1 MENKWKNYRLT
12 LIKEVGEEI
21 AEGFVQSLLIKSGG
35 SEKAA
40 EEFFYELGKQWG
52 PLMNHWSRWILE
64 KAKYSTIALIL
75 RDAKPLEVIQ
85 VTKEWKRLYLNR
97 SNCGISD
104 ELSGD
109 NTKPH
114 PLLEKYL
121 EQSQCLEPFTFVD
134 SGCYGTIVLEL
145 HKRGIIFQP
154 LFFFSKN
161 PFIPGFLNELGVGE
175 KEGTILNDSLECAFP
190 NVHLRPSSF
199 SKTSDGVGVSLLS
212 ADELSTRFG
221 LSALKGVK
229 DSQTDSDMT
238 ADKEMEKLLSLSF
251 AARQGSF
258 TGLLPHES
266 PEWSQKKSFLDS
278 WPKELSWV

>member
-1 MENKWKNYRLT
+1 MEKKWKNYQLT

-21 AEGFVQSLLIKSGG
+21 ANDFVQSLLIRSDG

-52 PLMNHWSRWILE
+52 PLMNYWAKWILE
-64 KAKYSTIALIL
+64 KARYPTIALIL
-75 RDAKPLEVIQ
+75 RDAKPLEAIQ

-121 EQSQCLEPFTFVD
+121 EQSQCLESFTFVD

-145 HKRGIIFQP
+145 HKRGILFQP

-175 KEGTILNDSLECAFP
+175 KDGTILNDSLECAFP

-199 SKTSDGVGVSLLS
+199 IEIDGEIGVSLFG
-212 ADELSTRFG
+212 ADELSTKFG
-221 LSALKGVK
+221 LSALSGVK
-229 DSQTDSDMT
+229 DSQVGPAME
-238 ADKEMEKLLSLSF
+238 ADKEIEKLLSLSC

-278 WPKELSWV
+278 WPKDLSWV